1 MIAKELDPYVSN
13 HDYEQAI
20 LTAQEDL
27 AFLMKVIFAKNPAVK
42 RLGIR
47 VFNGLRFEMDN
58 YAIQI
63 DHLILHKCGM
73 IVIENRSETA
83 DIDINLIGQWT
94 QTYKNKSLKITSPL
108 EQGERKM
115 EFIRSVLEHNHKLLR
130 LKTSKNQNDFKEFA
144 FDLIVAISDHGNINS
159 SSGNSPI
166 EICRRSNVV
175 DTILQIAEDQ
185 RKEAASIFPRIYRQS
200 KALNNDELFRLTA
213 YFRKSHTPL
222 DRSKIRQN
230 QTSTQA
236 KVLKPSYYSCEN
248 CGSKQVFMEHNNGYQ
263 LYCLDC
269 SHILEIDKHCNSCNK
284 QAYVRRD
291 ENKFYLECENCLNN
305 ELIFVDGN
313 IIAVPD

>member
-27 AFLMKVIFAKNPAVK
+27 AFLMKILLAKNPAVK
-42 RLGIR
+42 RLGLR
-47 VFNGLRFEMDN
+47 VFNGLRFEMNN

-63 DHLILHKCGM
+63 DHLILHKYGM

-94 QTYKNKSLKITSPL
+94 QTYKSKSLRITSPL
-108 EQGERKM
+108 EQGERKI

-130 LKTSKNQNDFKEFA
+130 LKGNRTQHDFKDFA
-144 FDLIVAISDHGNINS
+144 FDLIVAISDHGNINT
-159 SSGNSPI
+159 SSGSIPI
-166 EICRRSNVV
+166 EICRSSKVV
-175 DTILQIAEDQ
+175 ETILEIAEEQ
-185 RKEAASIFPRIYRQS
+185 RKDAATILPQIYDRS
-200 KALNNDELFRLTA
+200 RKLNNDELFKLTA
-213 YFRKSHTPL
+213 FFRKSHTPL
-222 DRSKIRQN
+222 NRTKIRKETKKTTEKQN
-230 QTSTQA
+230 
-236 KVLKPSYYSCEN
+236 YYSCEN

-269 SHILEIDKHCNSCNK
+269 SHILEIDKSCNSCNK
-284 QAYVRRD
+284 TAYVRR
-291 ENKFYLECENCLNN
+291 EGNKFYLECENCLHS

-313 IIAVPD
+313 IVAAAS